1 MYIFA
6 LTGAFSVTTLSAVV
20 SVQIKRY
27 DALLEGSLR
36 RDGSEYMKRYDAL
49 REGRLRRHGSEYIKR
64 YDALLEGSLR
74 PHGSEYIKR
83 YDALLEGSLR
93 RHGSSNLI
101 SSLFTLFTLD
111 SYFHL
116 NLSPHLIS
124 SPFFSF

>member
-6 LTGAFSVTTLSAVV
+6 LTDAFSVSTLSSVV

-36 RDGSEYMKRYDAL
+36 R
-49 REGRLRRHGSEYIKR
+49 HGSVQIKR
-64 YDALLEGSLR
+64 YDALQEGSLR
-74 PHGSEYIKR
+74 W
-83 YDALLEGSLR
+83 
-93 RHGSSNLI
+93 HGSSILN

-124 SPFFSF
+124 FPFFSSDSLVFSLSRSVPGTRGRGRECQDGKRLGG